1 MPSAAEMQGAF
12 HQRHLS
18 TMAGMEIFCP
28 KLSQKIF
35 KETVLYEKKRKLKKK
50 DCILVKLFQKSQNN
64 NIIFYEKFQR

>member
-1 MPSAAEMQGAF
+1 MVPSAAETQGAF
-12 HQRHLS
+12 HDRHSS

-50 DCILVKLFQKSQNN
+50 IVF
-64 NIIFYEKFQR
+64 